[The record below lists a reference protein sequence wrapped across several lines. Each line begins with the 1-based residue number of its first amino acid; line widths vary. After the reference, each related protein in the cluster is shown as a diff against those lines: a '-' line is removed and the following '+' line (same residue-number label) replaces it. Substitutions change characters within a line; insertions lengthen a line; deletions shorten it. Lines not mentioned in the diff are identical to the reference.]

1 MQFTDAVTISG
12 VRTRDDGY
20 LVADAKVARTGIQR
34 YLGSEVGRP
43 DIPFVDVFRPES
55 EVFKDTTLA
64 SFAHRPVTNDHPPEA
79 VTADNWSKYARGQT
93 DGEIKRDGDFIRVPL
108 MVADAAA
115 IKQID
120 GGKRELSAGYTCD
133 LKWEAGSYNGT
144 KYDAIQT
151 NIRANHIAIVQR
163 GRAGKDCR
171 IGDSESSSWGIAP
184 ITTAQDKEPDMG
196 TRTIMVDG
204 LSVETTDAGA
214 QAIEKLTKDRDA
226 ANQLLADSKKT
237 QAEELKKKDD
247 EIAKKD
253 AAIDDLKSKV
263 LDTAAV
269 SKLVADRVALEAT
282 ALKIAKDVKP
292 TGLTDSELKLA
303 VVKAKLG
310 DALTADKA
318 GNAAYIDARF
328 DILAEDAGKVPDTF
342 RDARLGLPTQPQN
355 MSDAEAARQKAFADL
370 LHYDQYGQEQK
381 AN

>member
-1 MQFTDAVTISG
+1 
-12 VRTRDDGY
+12 
-20 LVADAKVARTGIQR
+20 
-34 YLGSEVGRP
+34 
-43 DIPFVDVFRPES
+43 
-55 EVFKDTTLA
+55 
-64 SFAHRPVTNDHPPEA
+64 
-79 VTADNWSKYARGQT
+79 
-93 DGEIKRDGDFIRVPL
+93 
-108 MVADAAA
+108 
-115 IKQID
+115 
-120 GGKRELSAGYTCD
+120 
-133 LKWEAGSYNGT
+133 
-144 KYDAIQT
+144 
-151 NIRANHIAIVQR
+151 
-163 GRAGKDCR
+163 
-171 IGDSESSSWGIAP
+171 
-184 ITTAQDKEPDMG
+184 MG

-226 ANQLLADSKKT
+226 ANQLLADSKKV

-318 GNAAYIDARF
+318 ANAAYVDARF
-328 DILAEDAGKVPDTF
+328 DILAEDAAKVPDTF
-342 RDARLGLPTQPQN
+342 RDTRLGLPSQPKN
-355 MSDAEAARQKAFADL
+355 MNDADAARQAAFNDL